1 MMKNFLIAAAMA
13 AAPIVALPNDNLNVR
28 AACARD
34 NCFRGVR
41 QDFITHNGVS
51 STR

>member
-1 MMKNFLIAAAMA
+1 MKNFLLTAALAAGPIA
-13 AAPIVALPNDNLNVR
+13 ALPNDNLNVR

-41 QDFITHNGVS
+41 QNRQNSRTGLK
-51 STR
+51 TTC